1 MILMVLR
8 FFFELKVLKEIL
20 AKKINVIFD
29 VLNYIKKIFFFM
41 HVYNVYIIL
50 LIILKIIKIIVI
62 VIFFKYIFLGF
73 NFRSTIL

>member
-1 MILMVLR
+1 M
-8 FFFELKVLKEIL
+8 KVLKEIL

-50 LIILKIIKIIVI
+50 LIILKIIVI